1 LVAQARA
8 LLTPAR
14 FKAVAEYPVVR
25 EQPAPPPRGPF
36 AGLPE
41 GYFTTEAEAAEARL
55 LAGHP
60 APHLPAFPYA
70 TWLERACKLTEMD
83 VRSPGF
89 DVKLALFVPLL
100 RVAAA
105 KQALAIVGE
114 KEEEEE
120 EEGAVGAGGAVGAA
134 AAAAPEATM
143 GTERKL
149 KDTVLALRAIEQ
161 CVLERE
167 EERRV
172 GSARGQTVR
181 ERTLIEQSYRKIV
194 ARLVSRMLS
203 LLSSVAAPRL
213 VLERTPPPPTDPKEL
228 FPSSGTRT
236 MRSTR
241 ACHEAWDF
249 LLVVSGM
256 RTSRVGMARSK
267 SGRVSAGG
275 DDQKGSGGGARDS
288 GDSAGAGSGAGS
300 EAGSGGDNK
309 GKGATKNMTKKKT
322 KRGTRRAAA
331 AAATAAAPSS
341 PRAKP
346 SSPLAVPGDRLPR
359 SDFDYFGGA
368 SISARQT
375 PLYPDSNGKA
385 SPTRRGSG
393 RGDEAAAANGQAQ
406 AERIAVLEAQLR
418 DSRELNERLQSQ
430 QQLIDES
437 PESAALA
444 LDARRLMVAE
454 ARTHQLRRQ
463 IDTLLHALEGQTEV
477 VDHAERILLEL
488 VDMGE
493 KGLLPKK
500 RATERGESVAARVQN
515 LLERLRAS
523 ARASARARAERL
535 GEK

>member
-1 LVAQARA
+1 MVAQARA

-41 GYFTTEAEAAEARL
+41 GYFTTEAEAAEARR

-120 EEGAVGAGGAVGAA
+120 EEGAVGAGGAVGAT

-288 GDSAGAGSGAGS
+288 GDSAGAGSGGAGS
-300 EAGSGGDNK
+300 ASRTGRTGRTGRGLGGIACGAGHSYGQ
-309 GKGATKNMTKKKT
+309 AVV
-322 KRGTRRAAA
+322 AAPTP
-331 AAATAAAPSS
+331 ATATATVV
-341 PRAKP
+341 
-346 SSPLAVPGDRLPR
+346 AVP
-359 SDFDYFGGA
+359 
-368 SISARQT
+368 
-375 PLYPDSNGKA
+375 
-385 SPTRRGSG
+385 
-393 RGDEAAAANGQAQ
+393 AAV
-406 AERIAVLEAQLR
+406 AVA
-418 DSRELNERLQSQ
+418 
-430 QQLIDES
+430 
-437 PESAALA
+437 
-444 LDARRLMVAE
+444 VA
-454 ARTHQLRRQ
+454 T
-463 IDTLLHALEGQTEV
+463 TTV
-477 VDHAERILLEL
+477 N
-488 VDMGE
+488 
-493 KGLLPKK
+493 
-500 RATERGESVAARVQN
+500 VAVAVGTGVN
-515 LLERLRAS
+515 
-523 ARASARARAERL
+523 
-535 GEK
+535 